1 MTPTIGFVV
10 LSHEQPSHLLRLTK
24 TLNRL
29 FDNPPISIHHD
40 QSRSVLDAELLSSH
54 STYVVEDYVATE
66 WGRFGLVD
74 GTIHALK
81 LMASKTSLPDWIFL
95 VSASCYPTKPSS
107 TFLSHLETT
116 FYDAYIGHE
125 LIDPN
130 NITRPWHQTCCE
142 RYLNGENDP
151 FNTLSPCFAGSQWFH
166 ANRRSIEYLINL
178 HDRNPLLRQYYTNLE
193 KQRGLIIPD
202 ESYIQTILANNYS
215 LSLCQDNM
223 HFVDWTGGGP
233 TTLEQDHLDSIRSSN
248 CLFAR
253 KFNTT
258 RSASLLEELDRELGI

>member
-116 FYDAYIGHE
+116 IYDAYIGHE